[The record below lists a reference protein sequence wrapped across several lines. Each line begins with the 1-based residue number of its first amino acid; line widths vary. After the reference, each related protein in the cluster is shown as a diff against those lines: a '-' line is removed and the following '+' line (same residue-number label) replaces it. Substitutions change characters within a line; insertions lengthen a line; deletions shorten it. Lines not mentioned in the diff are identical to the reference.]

1 MFYQATIYINV
12 QHYCQ
17 RYNPLLLL
25 ANFMTIIIV
34 SYYKLN
40 LSSASPLTTSSP
52 GLLYTLKPTKFGFH
66 VTAEGFP
73 EKMSVLVARIAE
85 AVYSCALGPAT
96 LAAVLEVHRRGL
108 QSCAAEPLRSQSR
121 YSWPLLSG
129 DPTCI
134 PVSLPGTCSTRC
146 SARAPGPATRGWP
159 RLTTSPPRTWFSS
172 PTASST
178 ITPWSAST
186 TAA

>member
-1 MFYQATIYINV
+1 
-12 QHYCQ
+12 
-17 RYNPLLLL
+17 
-25 ANFMTIIIV
+25 MTIIIV

-121 YSWPLLSG
+121 HSRPLLSG

-134 PVSLPGTCSTRC
+134 PASLARYLLNTLL
-146 SARAPGPATRGWP
+146 SARTWTRDQ
-159 RLTTSPPRTWFSS
+159 RL
-172 PTASST
+172 
-178 ITPWSAST
+178 
-186 TAA
+186 AALDNIAAEDVVQFANSFLDNHSLECLYYGSIAKEQVAVFA

>member
-1 MFYQATIYINV
+1 
-12 QHYCQ
+12 
-17 RYNPLLLL
+17 
-25 ANFMTIIIV
+25 MTIIIV

-129 DPTCI
+129 DPQ
-134 PVSLPGTCSTRC
+134 PVSLYPCQVPAQHAAQRAHLDPRPE
-146 SARAPGPATRGWP
+146 ARRA
-159 RLTTSPPRTWFSS
+159 
-172 PTASST
+172 
-178 ITPWSAST
+178 
-186 TAA
+186 